1 MKKTL
6 IASFLLFAIF
16 PIAFCFLFHKYNNLG
31 IPTTW
36 IPEGKDIVSL
46 YWGAVLSIIV
56 TLLTIFFFRPKI
68 CIKNPIISDSQKSI
82 KFPIR
87 NIDCLFSVTNLRVEA
102 AVVKDNYTYHFKFER
117 EDFIMLNKFTKCN
130 IDNTSPYERNYLTSN
145 VSDELIA
152 NYPDENY
159 DVKKLIDLLNQSN
172 AYLRVRVHCY
182 HEFTGF
188 GKAFET
194 NFRYNNG
201 TFIKL

>member
-117 EDFIMLNKFTKCN
+117 EDFIMLN
-130 IDNTSPYERNYLTSN
+130 TSPYERNYLTSN